1 MFRVE
6 ELQFSK
12 DHIWLKKIDSNSYY
26 LGITDFAQD
35 LLGDIIFTDL
45 PTNKE
50 VAFGE
55 PLGIIESVKTS
66 SDIISPTSAM
76 VVEINPILKN
86 NLNQINDKPYE
97 TWICKITTKQGK
109 DISNL
114 LDHNRYKELIK
125 NEN

>member
-1 MFRVE
+1 
-6 ELQFSK
+6 
-12 DHIWLKKIDSNSYY
+12 
-26 LGITDFAQD
+26 
-35 LLGDIIFTDL
+35 L

-50 VAFGE
+50 VVFGE
-55 PLGIIESVKTS
+55 SLGIIESVKTS
-66 SDIISPTSAM
+66 SDIISPTNAM

-97 TWICKITTKQGK
+97 TWICKITTKHEK